1 MYKRPFIIFSILL
14 LSFLQVLAHTV
25 NQTDALQLATNFL
38 QLRSPSNLRSVEA
51 LKLVYQGNSIGLRSA
66 ADPTF
71 YIYNIG
77 DNQGFVIVS
86 GEDATKTILGY
97 ADEGSFRTD
106 NMPENVKYWLNF
118 YQQEIGALREASVAG
133 SVAAS
138 EQVSTIA
145 AGSPTVAPLLGG
157 IKWNQTDPFNLLCPW
172 DTKAKLHA
180 LAGCVAIAMSQI
192 MKYHHWP
199 VTGTG
204 SYSYKDTNYGAQTVN
219 FSHSTY
225 DWNAMLGAYN
235 SSSTAAQDSAVAE
248 LVYQCGVAV
257 NMNYSLTGSSST
269 ISNAADAFVSHFGY
283 DTEIQCFERPYYSVN
298 EWTGLIKNELNN
310 ARPVYYSANSDAGGH
325 AFVCDGYDSNNLF
338 HINWGWG
345 GSFNGYF
352 ELSSLSSANPG
363 VTGAAP
369 EYAYLQSILT
379 GIHKADAINRVTYQ
393 VAVVNTGLSSSQ
405 KSVSKIST
413 KPFNLSYS
421 CENIGTNDMTA
432 RWGIGFIKD
441 GSNTLTKLVEYSP
454 TTFTPLTID
463 YSYSNTFTI
472 NNPTGLSTA
481 GTYRLYPIYCPSD
494 SVINGT
500 PRWSIM
506 RGTPVLNNC
515 MIVTVASNGSATIL
529 PALEAPSL
537 ALTKSPEPLTRLYQN
552 KAINVDLT
560 FQNDGS
566 EFYSRVALFL
576 ISTTDPGDRT
586 YICESKVLCP
596 AGETMT
602 YHLTGTVI
610 SLPGSYYLQAQFDST
625 NSNSTMNYKVF
636 GPSNKNSKEVEVLPQ
651 PGTPMLELNKNISM
665 ANGTTIARNDS
676 VDLTFSISNSGGY
689 FDSRI
694 IAFVFPQGGGR
705 SLTYLTPQYV
715 YIDSLETKNV
725 TLTGTIDLDAGDYF
739 FSMYQF
745 LNDSWASLS
754 PYGMSSLNFTVTNG
768 PVVIKQSTE
777 PKPLL
782 IHQSGNQLLIETTA
796 EISESRLFD
805 LSGRLI
811 RKIGSERAIQ
821 IGDLAPGVYLLR
833 VQTNGKLYMERFL
846 KYGL

>member
-1 MYKRPFIIFSILL
+1 MLRRPFIIFSILL
-14 LSFLQVLAHTV
+14 LSFLQVLANPV
-25 NQTDALQLATNFL
+25 NQTDALQLASNFL
-38 QLRSPSNLRSVEA
+38 QLRSPSKLRSAKA
-51 LKLVYQGNSIGLRSA
+51 LKLVYQGNSTGLRSV
-66 ADPTF
+66 ADPAF

-86 GEDATKTILGY
+86 GEDAAKTILGY

-118 YQQEIGALREASVAG
+118 YQQEIRALRETSVAG
-133 SVAAS
+133 SATAS
-138 EQVSTIA
+138 EQVSIIA
-145 AGSPTVAPLLGG
+145 AGKTAVAPLLGG

-172 DTKAKLHA
+172 DAGASSHA

-192 MKYHHWP
+192 MKYHNWP
-199 VTGTG
+199 GTGTG
-204 SYSYKDTNYGAQTVN
+204 THTYLDTNYGVQTVD
-219 FSHSTY
+219 FSKSTY
-225 DWNAMLGAYN
+225 DWNTMLGAYI
-235 SSSTAAQDSAVAE
+235 SSSTGAQDSAVAE

-257 NMNYSLTGSSST
+257 SMKYSLEGSSST
-269 ISNAADAFVSHFGY
+269 IAKAAEAFVSHFGY

-310 ARPVYYSANSDAGGH
+310 ARPIYYSANSDAGGH

-345 GSFNGYF
+345 GSSNGYF

-363 VTGAAP
+363 VAGAAP

-379 GIHKADAINRVTYQ
+379 GIHKADAINRATYQ
-393 VAVVNTGLSSSQ
+393 VAVVNTGLTSSQ
-405 KSVSKIST
+405 KSVSKILT
-413 KPFNLSYS
+413 KPFDLSYS
-421 CENIGTNDMTA
+421 FENIGTNNMTA

-441 GSNTLTKLVEYSP
+441 GSNTLTKLVEYSS
-454 TTFTPLTID
+454 TTFTPLTIG

-472 NNPTGLSTA
+472 TTPTGLSTA

-494 SVINGT
+494 SVINNV

-515 MIVTVASNGSATIL
+515 LIVTVSNNGSATIL
-529 PALEAPSL
+529 PALKAPSL

-560 FQNDGS
+560 FQNNGK
-566 EFYSRVALFL
+566 EFYSRVALCL
-576 ISTTDPGDRT
+576 ISTTDPSDHT
-586 YICESKVLCP
+586 YICESEVLCP

-602 YHLTGTVI
+602 FHLTGTVT
-610 SLPGSYYLQAQFDST
+610 SPPGSYYLQAQFDST

-636 GPSNKNSKEVEVLPQ
+636 GPTNKNSQVVEVLPP
-651 PGTPMLELNKNISM
+651 PGAPMLELNKNISM
-665 ANGTTIARNDS
+665 SNGTTIARNDT

-689 FDSRI
+689 FDSRL
-694 IAFVFPQGGGR
+694 IAFVFPQGGGH

-715 YIDSLETKNV
+715 YIDSLETKDV

-739 FSMYQF
+739 FSMYQL
-745 LNDSWASLS
+745 LNDGWASLS
-754 PYGMSSLNFTVTNG
+754 PYEMSSLNFTVANG

-777 PKPLL
+777 PKSLL

-796 EISESRLFD
+796 EIRESRLFD

-811 RKIGSERAIQ
+811 RKIGSGRALQ

-846 KYGL
+846 KHGL